1 MVKVAIAG
9 GTGGIGLHIV
19 EGIVEAGKHDV
30 IVLSRRASHPVL
42 DKLGVP
48 IVTVSYDDPAALVKA
63 LDGVHTVISTIAGAG
78 ADAFTDAQLA
88 LLDAAVKAGVTR
100 FAPSEFAVRS
110 TANHPIEV
118 YRAKWPVTEA
128 VKKSG
133 LEYTIYEVGMF
144 MNYLAAGTPGLGHL
158 GPFAFIFDVEHRKAT
173 IPGDGSAYFVQT
185 RAEDIGKFV
194 AASLDLE
201 KWPEFSQIR
210 GDRRKLSEIVQ
221 LAEQV
226 RGQKFD
232 VTYLSEEQ
240 LLETINSSIPGKLK
254 HPNERLAAFDMEKI
268 MAHWFLETLRSNP
281 IGYEG
286 KNINE
291 LCPQVQ
297 PMGVPEFLQQ
307 WWGKK

>member
-1 MVKVAIAG
+1 MVKVAVAG

-19 EGIVEAGKHDV
+19 EAIVEAGNHDV
-30 IVLSRRASHPVL
+30 IVLSRRPSHPVL

-48 IVTVSYDDPAALVKA
+48 IVAVSYNDPAALVKA
-63 LDGVHTVISTIAGAG
+63 LEGVHTVISTIAGPG

-100 FAPSEFAVRS
+100 FAPSEFAARS
-110 TANHPIEV
+110 AADNPIEI

-144 MNYLAAGTPGLGHL
+144 MNYLASGTPGLGHL
-158 GPFAFIFDVEHRKAT
+158 DPLTLIFDVEHCKAT
-173 IPGDGSAYFVQT
+173 LPGDGSAYFVQT
-185 RAEDIGKFV
+185 RGEDIGKFV
-194 AASLDLE
+194 AASLDLD

-210 GDRRKLSEIVQ
+210 GDRRKLNEIVQ

-232 VTYLSEEQ
+232 VTYLSEQQ
-240 LLETINSSIPGKLK
+240 LLETINSSSPGTLK
-254 HPNERLAAFDMEKI
+254 HPDERFAALDMEKI
-268 MAHWFLETLRSNP
+268 LAQWFLQTLRSNP
-281 IGYEG
+281 LGFEG

-291 LCPQVQ
+291 LLPQVQ
-297 PMGVPEFLQQ
+297 PVGVPEFLQQ

>member
-9 GTGGIGLHIV
+9 GTGGIGLYIV
-19 EGIVEAGKHDV
+19 EAIVEAGNHDV

-48 IVTVSYDDPAALVKA
+48 IVAVSYADPAALVKA
-63 LDGVHTVISTIAGAG
+63 LEGVHTVISTIGGPG

-88 LLDAAVKAGVTR
+88 LLNAAIKAGVTR
-100 FAPSEFAVRS
+100 FAPAM
-110 TANHPIEV
+110 
-118 YRAKWPVTEA
+118 RA
-128 VKKSG
+128 SG
-133 LEYTIYEVGMF
+133 LEYTVFEVGMF

-158 GPFAFIFDVEHRKAT
+158 DPFVFIFDVEHCRAT
-173 IPGDGSAYFVQT
+173 LPGDGSAYFVQT

-194 AASLDLE
+194 AASLDLD

-210 GDRRKLSEIVQ
+210 GDRRKLNEIVQ
-221 LAEQV
+221 QAEQV

-232 VTYLSEEQ
+232 VMYLSEKQ
-240 LLETINSSIPGKLK
+240 LLETINSSSPGTLK
-254 HPNERLAAFDMEKI
+254 HPREGLAALDIDKI
-268 MAHWFLETLRSNP
+268 LAQLFLQAFRSNQM
-281 IGYEG
+281 GYEG
-286 KNINE
+286 QNLSE

-297 PMGVPEFLQQ
+297 PMGVPEFLRQ